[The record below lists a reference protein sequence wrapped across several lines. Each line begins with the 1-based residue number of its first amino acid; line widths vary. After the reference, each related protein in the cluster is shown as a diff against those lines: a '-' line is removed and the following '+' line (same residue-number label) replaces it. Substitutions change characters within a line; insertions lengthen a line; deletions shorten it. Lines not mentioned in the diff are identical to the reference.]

1 MTPGDFSERGLVEEP
16 TLALLGQ
23 RGYETANGYTELFGA
38 DHAFAGGL
46 GRDDQSQVVLHH
58 RLRPKLASLNP
69 DVSAAGIEAAI
80 DELMVDRSAMDP
92 TRANQ
97 AVWKLLRDGAKVTV
111 ADDRGGRETKTVRSI
126 DWLVPANNEFFAVQQ
141 FWVVGPLHTRRC
153 DIVCFIN
160 GIPLVLLELK
170 ASHKSV
176 EQAYSKNLRDYRDA
190 IPQLFTPNGLVVLSN
205 GSETKVGATF
215 APWERFGEWKR
226 VDNESEPGVVSLE
239 TAIQGV
245 CEPCHLLDMVENFV
259 AYFERP
265 GGLAKVLAQNHQ
277 VLGVN
282 AALQALRDERTRD
295 GRLGVF
301 WHTQGSG
308 KSLSMVFFTQKVLRR
323 ESGNWT
329 FVMVTDRTELDDQ
342 LYGEFKDAGVVEGH
356 MQATSSAHLRRLLAE
371 DHRYVFTLIQKFRP
385 ETGHEMPVCSE
396 RNDVIVITDEAHR
409 SQYSTLALNMRRA
422 LPNAGFLGFTGTP
435 LITDE
440 LERTREVFGDYVS
453 TYNFRD
459 SIEDGAT
466 VPLYYENRIPELQ
479 IVNERF
485 DEELTEILEQAELD
499 DSQEHALARRFAT
512 EYQLIT
518 RPERLR
524 RLAADLVRHFVGRGF
539 LGKAM
544 YVGIDKATAV
554 RMYDLVTVEWQ
565 QHLAEL
571 RDRVARVP
579 VLERGGLQAQIAFME
594 ETDMAVVVS
603 QSQNEIADLRDVGL
617 DIAPHRR
624 RMLDEDLDERFK
636 DPDDRFRLVFVCAMW
651 MTGFDVPSCSTIY
664 LDRPMRGH
672 TLMQTIARA
681 NRVFPD
687 KQNGLIVD
695 YVGVFRRLEA
705 ALAIY
710 AAGPASVDGRDII
723 RDKSALVDELE
734 EAIGELVDYTRRW
747 DVDLEALARADG
759 FEFIALRD
767 ASIEALLIEEVTRR
781 AYLERSDQVRRLFAA
796 ILPDPAASGYVR
808 LVGVAR
814 NLAEKIRSLDGAPP
828 DLSIVAGAVTE
839 LLDRSVGAEEYV
851 IRAAADGSDA
861 DSLIDLGAID
871 FETLAARLA
880 GKTRS
885 STRRLIGDLTERA
898 DAAARRNPTR
908 VGLVERLR
916 ELIDAYNAGSFNVD
930 EMLRRLQS
938 LSRQLSE
945 DEQRTVR
952 EGLSEPELAVFDLLT
967 KPDPVLTEQ
976 EREQVK
982 AVAKKLMSHIEDRLV
997 LDWRKK
1003 AETREAAR
1011 GLVKEILDE
1020 LPEVY
1025 DPEIWERKTE
1035 IVFNHI
1041 FASYYDDGGSVYVE
1055 PTPAVELEDGASA
1068 AHAVALASPP
1078 PGVDV
1083 ETITTSVIEQIMA
1096 DSSLAEAV
1104 AEQLRGKGAFFA
1116 VPSAELIAGE
1126 ETFDVE
1132 FKSTARWN
1140 LRKLRKDKRMED
1152 AVVKTIAG
1160 FLNADGGTLFI
1171 GVDDQGLAIGLTFD
1185 LELVKPPSPDG
1196 LVNWLTTHL
1205 ITALRHTAA
1214 SRARIRIEEIDA
1226 TAICRIDVARSST
1239 PVTARMS
1246 DKGDVFWVRMNNS
1259 TRSLPEIEVEEYVR
1273 DHWQ

>member
-16 TLALLGQ
+16 TLALLG
-23 RGYETANGYTELFGA
+23 RLGYETANGYTELFGA
-38 DHAFAGGL
+38 DHAFAAGL
-46 GRDDQSQVVLHH
+46 GRDYQSQVVLHH

-69 DVSAAGIEAAI
+69 EVPAAGIAAAI
-80 DELMVDRSAMDP
+80 DELMLDRSPLDP

-97 AVWKLLRDGAKVTV
+97 AVWKLLRDGAKVSV
-111 ADDRGGRETKTVRSI
+111 PDDRAGRETKTVRFI
-126 DWLVPANNEFFAVQQ
+126 DWLVPANNEFLAVQQ

-153 DIVCFIN
+153 DIVCFVN

-170 ASHKSV
+170 ASHKSL

-190 IPQLFTPNGLVVLSN
+190 IPQLFTPNGLILLSN
-205 GSETKVGATF
+205 GSETRVGATF

-226 VDNESEPGVVSLE
+226 VDDESEPSVVSLE
-239 TAIQGV
+239 TAIHGV
-245 CEPCHLLDMVENFV
+245 CEPGHLLDTIENFV

-265 GGLAKVLAQNHQ
+265 GGLTKVLAQNHQ

-323 ESGNWT
+323 EPGNWT
-329 FVMVTDRTELDDQ
+329 FVMVTDRAELDDQ
-342 LYGEFKDAGVVEGH
+342 LYGEFKDAGVVVGH
-356 MQATSSAHLRRLLAE
+356 VQATSSSHLRQLLRE
-371 DHRYVFTLIQKFRP
+371 DHRYVFTLIHKFRS
-385 ETGHEMPVCSE
+385 ETGQEMPVCSE
-396 RNDVIVITDEAHR
+396 REDLIVITDEAHR

-485 DEELTEILEQAELD
+485 DEELTEILERAELD

-554 RMYDLVTVEWQ
+554 RMYDLVSVEWQ

-571 RDRVARVP
+571 RDRIARVP
-579 VLERGGLQAQIAFME
+579 VLERAGLQAQITFME

-603 QSQNEIADLRDVGL
+603 QSQNEIAELREAGL

-687 KQNGLIVD
+687 KENGLIVD

-710 AAGPASVDGRDII
+710 ASGPSGVDGREII
-723 RDKSALVDELE
+723 RDKSALVEELE
-734 EAIGELVDYTRRW
+734 EAIGELVDYARRW
-747 DVDLEALARADG
+747 DVELEALAGADG

-767 ASIEALLIEEVTRR
+767 ASIEALLIEDVTRR
-781 AYLERSDQVRRLFAA
+781 AYLERSDLVRRLFAA
-796 ILPDPAASGYVR
+796 ILPDPAASAHAR

-814 NLAEKIRSLDGAPP
+814 NLAEKIRSLDAPPP
-828 DLSIVAGAVTE
+828 DLSLVAGAVTE

-851 IRAAADGSDA
+851 IRAAADGSDPDA
-861 DSLIDLGAID
+861 LIDLGAID

-885 STRRLIGDLTERA
+885 STRRLIGDLTDRI
-898 DAAARRNPTR
+898 DAAARLNPTR
-908 VGLVERLR
+908 LGLVERLR

-967 KPDPVLTEQ
+967 KPDPVLTDE
-976 EREQVK
+976 EHEQVK
-982 AVAKKLMSHIEDRLV
+982 AVARKLMAHIEERLV

-1020 LPEVY
+1020 LPDVY
-1025 DPEIWERKTE
+1025 DPDIWERKTE

-1041 FASYYDDGGSVYVE
+1041 FASYYDDGASVYVE
-1055 PTPAVELEDGASA
+1055 PTPPIDLEDSVSA
-1068 AHAVALASPP
+1068 AHTVALASARAS
-1078 PGVDV
+1078 VDV
-1083 ETITTSVIEQIMA
+1083 ETITTSVIAQIKA
-1096 DSSLAEAV
+1096 DSSFAEAV

-1116 VPSAELIAGE
+1116 VPSAELIAGD
-1126 ETFDVE
+1126 ETFEVE

-1140 LRKLRKDKRMED
+1140 LREQCKDKRMED

-1171 GVDDQGLAIGLTFD
+1171 GVDDQRRAIGLASD
-1185 LELVKPPSPDG
+1185 LPLVKPPSPDG

-1205 ITALRHTAA
+1205 INALRHTAA
-1214 SRARIRIEEIDA
+1214 SRARIRIEEVDA
-1226 TAICRIDVARSST
+1226 TPICRIDVARSST
-1239 PVTARMS
+1239 PVMARMS
-1246 DKGDVFWVRMNNS
+1246 EKGDVFWVRMNNS
-1259 TRSLPEIEVEEYVR
+1259 TRSLPEVEIAEYVR
-1273 DHWQ
+1273 DHW